1 MTDQKTDKSLEDLG
15 DDLDARIKHAKAVEA
30 GRDPEDPKLKNE
42 TSGLGQAFRI
52 GTEMISALVV
62 GVGLGWWLDRTF
74 DTKPWFT
81 IICIFLGGAAGIL
94 NVYRTAMRMADDLN
108 EDSKE
113 DS

>member
-15 DDLDARIKHAKAVEA
+15 DDLGARIKKARAVKA
-30 GRDPEDPKLKNE
+30 GRDPEEPKLKNE

-62 GVGLGWWLDRTF
+62 GVGLGWWLDSTF
-74 DTKPWFT
+74 GTKPWFM
-81 IICIFLGGAAGIL
+81 IICIFLGAGAGIL
-94 NVYRTAMRMADDLN
+94 NVYRTAMKMANDLN